1 MVGMELM
8 EPLWF
13 GFSSNLLNLLVFIDS
28 FHCEFTRRTIWLR
41 TQNSKVQL
49 RRRLPG
55 EIWGDLAKM
64 LVFFTLCKIIK

>member
-28 FHCEFTRRTIWLR
+28 FHCEFTRRTIWPR

-55 EIWGDLAKM
+55 EI
-64 LVFFTLCKIIK
+64 